1 MRVWHCLLII
11 VITISLFIFGMFRK
25 DIEGNLDYSKY
36 EQQEADKN
44 RTENLNS
51 KDQKINAEGQHSQTE
66 QHLGT
71 ITRSKTWAEF
81 ESRLT
86 VPEKNKWVLHSFSKI
101 IESKRFRNLLSENL
115 SEKIT
120 VMEQIFSPFE
130 NSFFLEN
137 KSEILATLFST
148 RIVNEKEDSFV
159 IICRGHS
166 MHCAKLLAKVLFET
180 LDFAIKNERYSN
192 PLLNHLNSHFLTIQE
207 LQEKVD
213 HVKIKLHAKVKDD
226 NHNIESIALQSELL
240 QLEEECKV
248 MKSNLKKIDE
258 LYKKSG
264 ETLQFLSIDYIYN
277 HGRVLEYKKII
288 EDLEMLKSNRELDE
302 FMSTEIEKNITANS
316 RLLETEIIT
325 AIDHLKSMA
334 KITVERRFELQKRI
348 VDINKDKAE
357 NLHNHSDFKLL
368 NELNTALQQ
377 KRNDYHLLYSKW
389 DLVKNDYTIN
399 Y

>member
-1 MRVWHCLLII
+1 
-11 VITISLFIFGMFRK
+11 MFRK

-36 EQQEADKN
+36 EQQGTDKN
-44 RTENLNS
+44 QTENLNS
-51 KDQKINAEGQHSQTE
+51 KDQTINAVGENTQTE

-71 ITRSKTWAEF
+71 IASSKTWAEF

-86 VPEKNKWVLHSFSKI
+86 VPRKNKWALHSFSKI
-101 IESKRFRNLLSENL
+101 IESKRFRDLLSENL

-137 KSEILATLFST
+137 KSEILGTLFST
-148 RIVNEKEDSFV
+148 RIGNDKEDSFL

-166 MHCAKLLAKVLFET
+166 MHCAKLLANVLFET
-180 LDFAIKNERYSN
+180 LDFAIKNESYTN
-192 PLLNHLNSHFLTIQE
+192 PLLNHLYTQFLTIQK

-213 HVKIKLHAKVKDD
+213 QIKIQLHGKVKDD
-226 NHNIESIALQSELL
+226 THNIESIALQSELL
-240 QLEEECKV
+240 QLEEECKS

-258 LYKKSG
+258 LYKKNR

-277 HGRVLEYKKII
+277 YGRVLEYKKII
-288 EDLEMLKSNRELDE
+288 EDLEILKSNRELDE
-302 FMSTEIEKNITANS
+302 FMSTEIEKNIVANS
-316 RLLETEIIT
+316 RLLETEIIS
-325 AIDHLKSMA
+325 AIDQLKSIT
-334 KITVERRFELQKRI
+334 KITIDRRTELQKRI

-357 NLHNHSDFKLL
+357 YLHNHSHFKLL
-368 NELNTALQQ
+368 NELNTELQQ
-377 KRNDYHLLYSKW
+377 KLNDYNLLYSKW
-389 DLVKNDYTIN
+389 ELVKNNYTIN